1 MSVRQRLVVWSD
13 LNPAFI
19 TDTQGKLKLDE
30 NIESVKGSID
40 NILRTSPGERV
51 FLPTFA
57 LGLRNLLFEPI
68 NDRLLNRLSNAVK
81 EVIEVWDNRISID
94 AVEFKSDPDYSTV
107 YVNLTFRIR
116 GYQETFN
123 HTVVTNP

>member
-1 MSVRQRLVVWSD
+1 MAVKQKLVVWSD
-13 LNPAFI
+13 LNPQLV

-30 NIESVKGSID
+30 NVEAVKGSID
-40 NILRTSPGERV
+40 NILRTSPGERI

-68 NDRLLNRLSNAVK
+68 NDRLLNRLSDSVK
-81 EVIEVWDNRISID
+81 ASIEAWDDRVLID

-116 GYQETFN
+116 GYYETFN
-123 HTVVTNP
+123 HTVVTNS